1 MEDDFLKGG
10 AHELSGVLERRTKEN
25 PERFARL
32 ALRFPDD
39 AHRYYF
45 DAVLRG
51 IAEVSVCTETLL
63 EVCRRSHKLPGRP
76 SGRWIC
82 GTIEKV
88 ADRPL
93 PEELLEIVAWY
104 ATEDSDPER
113 ELWRTDAGNRQPYY
127 GGDILMAGINSARG
141 RAAKAMAAL
150 IFRDPE
156 RTPNFAQTLER
167 MVEDP
172 SIAVRACV
180 ASMLTAVLN
189 QDRNMAVELF
199 ERLCDTE
206 DVLLGTREVENF
218 LLYAV
223 QTHFDRLKPVLE
235 RMLASSDADVTA
247 AGARQVCIASLEVAE
262 ARSLAEGC
270 ISGTEAQR
278 VGAAEVYSANL
289 QTARYRLVC
298 EDALARLFDDESE
311 KVRSEASKCF
321 YRFGGDQIGQY
332 AGLIE
337 AFIQSVAFAA
347 EHRQLIR
354 ALKRTTAELPDVTIL
369 ACERFLD
376 IVGAAAADIR
386 TGAAGL
392 VDDVV
397 QILVRTYNQS
407 RIPKTQARCLDLF
420 DRMAQLGV
428 YGVDRAL
435 DQYERQAEG

>member
-10 AHELSGVLERRTKEN
+10 SHELSGVLERRVKEE

-39 AHRYYF
+39 THRYYF

-51 IAEVSVCTETLL
+51 IAEVGVNTETLL
-63 EVCRRSHKLPGRP
+63 KVCRRCHELPGQP

-82 GTIEKV
+82 DAVEKA

-93 PEELLEIVAWY
+93 PEELLEVVMWY
-104 ATEDSDPER
+104 ATEDPDPER
-113 ELWRTDAGNRQPYY
+113 ELWRTDAGNGQPYY
-127 GGDILMAGINSARG
+127 GGNIHVAGINSARG
-141 RAAKAMAAL
+141 RAAEAMATL
-150 IFRDPE
+150 IFRDAQ
-156 RTPNFAQTLER
+156 RTQIFLRALER
-167 MVEDP
+167 MVEDV

-180 ASMLTAVLN
+180 ASALTAVLN
-189 QDRNMAVELF
+189 YDRNLAVGLF
-199 ERLCDTE
+199 ERLCDNE
-206 DVLLGTREVENF
+206 DVLLRTPEVENF
-218 LLYAV
+218 LFYAA
-223 QTHFDRLKPVLE
+223 QTHFDRLKPILE

-247 AGARQVCIASLEVAE
+247 AGARQVCVASLELAE
-262 ARSLAEGC
+262 ARYLAEGC
-270 ISGTEAQR
+270 LSGAEAQR
-278 VGAAEVYSANL
+278 VGAAEVYSVNL
-289 QTARYRLVC
+289 QTARYRSVC

-321 YRFGGDQIGQY
+321 YRFGDDQIGQY

-337 AFIQSVAFAA
+337 AFIQSATFAA
-347 EHRQLIR
+347 EHRQLLH
-354 ALKRTTAELPDVTIL
+354 ALKRTTAELPEVTIL

-376 IVGAAAADIR
+376 IVGAEAAAIR

-392 VDDVV
+392 TDDVV

-407 RIPKTQARCLDLF
+407 RNPEMQARCLDLF
-420 DRMAQLGV
+420 DRLAQLGV

-435 DQYERQAEG
+435 EQYER